1 MSVRR
6 NPPRK
11 SVKQL
16 GPLNEEAPQTD
27 TDEVKNDSFMKP
39 SVDTQTPATEATVHV
54 PIDSSGSETLAQ
66 TQPQTNAQVPV
77 QYLFLCLDPH
87 YYPDP
92 YTPRFRFAYFL
103 EATTATLYVAKVS
116 VDPAGFGKAM
126 LSLCSDFEYA
136 SEPTCR
142 RYATLAYNFTIAR
155 SEWTMNSPMAVY
167 VPPEVRPYPPQQH
180 NPSTAASSSS

>member
-16 GPLNEEAPQTD
+16 GPLKEEAPQTD

-39 SVDTQTPATEATVHV
+39 PSSATEAEPFTNANAHASVTE
-54 PIDSSGSETLAQ
+54 SEPLAQ
-66 TQPQTNAQVPV
+66 ASDPAPSVPH

-92 YTPRFRFAYFL
+92 YIPRFRFAYFL

-155 SEWTMNSPMAVY
+155 SEWTMSSPMAVY